1 MNAADR
7 DRLYMAHALRLAAKG
22 RGRTSPNPMVGAVIV
37 SKGRIVGQGYHHRA
51 GEPHAEILALTA
63 AGKQARGGTLYLT
76 LEPCC
81 HTHKRTPPCV
91 PALIKSGLRRVV
103 VAMLD
108 PNPLVKGR
116 GVARLRRAG
125 IEVIVGCLLEE
136 AEHLNEAYIH
146 WIRTGRPFLILK
158 AAMTL
163 DGKIATAS
171 GESRWIT
178 GEEARRQV
186 HRWRSQVDAVMVGIG
201 TVLHDDPELTA
212 RLPGKAVRQPA
223 RVILDSRLRIPLQA
237 KVLSSRGRGEIL
249 IATTVDASKPRI
261 EQLQRLGAIVLVFPA
276 EHGRVSLRACL
287 TELGRRG
294 ITSVLLEGGSEIN
307 ASALWAGLVNR
318 LLLYVAPSL
327 LGGQNAKGIVGGIAP
342 TSLLGVMPLKNVRVK
357 RIGVDLLIEAAVV
370 PRSIS
375 PTLPKPTEA
384 GSFHRRTH

>member
-1 MNAADR
+1 VNAVER

-37 SKGRIVGQGYHHRA
+37 SKGRIVGHGYHHRA
-51 GEPHAEILALTA
+51 GEAHAEILALDT
-63 AGKQARGGTLYLT
+63 AGKQARGGTLYVT

-81 HTHKRTPPCV
+81 HTRKRTPPCV
-91 PALIKSGLRRVV
+91 PVLIKSGLRRVV

-116 GVARLRRAG
+116 GVARLRRAD
-125 IEVIVGCLLEE
+125 IEATVGCLRED

-146 WIRTGRPFLILK
+146 WITTGRPLVILK
-158 AAMTL
+158 AAMTI

-171 GESRWIT
+171 GESQWIT
-178 GEEARRQV
+178 GEAARRQV
-186 HRWRSQVDAVMVGIG
+186 HRLRSEVDAVMVGIG
-201 TVLHDDPELTA
+201 TVLHDDPELTV
-212 RLPGKAVRQPA
+212 RLPSRRRRQPV
-223 RVILDSRLRIPLQA
+223 RVILDSRLRIPFQA
-237 KVLSSRGRGEIL
+237 KILSTRGGGEIL

-261 EQLQRLGAIVLVFPA
+261 EKLQRLGATVMVVPA
-276 EHGRVSLRACL
+276 EHGQVSLSACL

-307 ASALWAGLVNR
+307 ASALRAGLVHR
-318 LLLYVAPSL
+318 LQLYVAPSL
-327 LGGQNAKGIVGGIAP
+327 LGGQDAKGLVGGLAP
-342 TSLLGVMPLKNVRVK
+342 TSLSDATPLKEIRVK
-357 RIGVDLLIEAAVV
+357 RIGVDLLIEAAVA

-375 PTLPKPTEA
+375 PAHLKPATT